1 MKLRTID
8 FKEKQFECGG
18 RVFYIQDS
26 LSFNRYRELQRLSI
40 EFGFSTS
47 FIELFKEVKKA
58 YDYVQTNKNWG
69 DLAVT
74 LYNIIAGVAKLEE
87 KDAPALRLCALFI
100 NEADEDVT
108 IYDELKIKDKI
119 NCWGKELE
127 INPFFNMAIN
137 LANGWM
143 PAYKVT
149 SQSILNEESEAKRET
164 SIKS

>member
-1 MKLRTID
+1 MNLRKID

-26 LSFNRYRELQRLSI
+26 LSFNRYCELQRLSI
-40 EFGFSTS
+40 EFGFSIS